1 MVRRSQVTAAA
12 AAAATSNHGP
22 TAVNTTLKLNH
33 TFLQLCLNRSTG
45 PNWQSL
51 DCNRLAKTQKQTER
65 WQNTWCTAQIKNQ
78 VKITMTSQVHASEFF
93 DIIGKLFS
101 PLWWISSRHRSRPES
116 NTTDCY
122 ISYNYLTTIMFLL
135 LIRVKKGRHQ
145 CRNLDLTKWYEVLK
159 TPCQIFVP

>member
-1 MVRRSQVTAAA
+1 MVRRSQVT

-22 TAVNTTLKLNH
+22 TAVNTNLKLNH

-78 VKITMTSQVHASEFF
+78 VKITMTSQVPVHGSEFF
-93 DIIGKLFS
+93 VIIGKLFS

-122 ISYNYLTTIMFLL
+122 ISYNYLTTMMFLL